1 MSSIRLRLVAIFTT
15 VMLVVTL
22 SLGFL
27 AVRMI
32 SDRLMIAAYD
42 DLTALALAEAKY
54 VQSIRE
60 QELHY
65 LKGLAHNPFILD
77 DNVPQIEKAAYL
89 TNEAKR
95 TGYKGIVLTDER
107 GISRVEGGYSAAG
120 DIRQE
125 AFFQTAA
132 SGQEAVSDVITE
144 RSTDEAQIIFAVP
157 VMADS
162 RQVGVLYGVKDA
174 AVISEI
180 VNKTRYRETG
190 YAYIQN
196 RQGTT
201 VAHGDYGRVLTQD
214 NAIENARTDPELKE
228 LADLLKTEILSGT
241 SGHARYMYAGTE
253 RFVGYAPIQGTEWTL
268 ITAVPAAEVLAEV
281 AKPRNLLIGIVL
293 SAIVLG
299 CVITVL
305 ASNSIARPIQSLLPV
320 LEKIAGLDLSFDES
334 MEAVQYLERKDEI
347 GHVLRAVAAME
358 KELAAVV
365 SHIQEVADNIADSGA
380 SLSAAAQ
387 ENSATIEEGATAAGA
402 FSQSIDQTDQ
412 KAEIMGA
419 DTEIINVQ
427 AANGQEQMDASM
439 DAMGLIRRDSE
450 AVYQALTGLSKQ
462 TKDMEAVL
470 NLISDIADQ
479 TNLLALNAAIEAA
492 RAGEHGRGFAVV
504 AEEVRHLAEQTQQS
518 IEEITGMINSLVEN
532 AAHSAET
539 MANTNMRV
547 QNGTELLSRTQTGL
561 AEITTRITDAS
572 EVIREMTISIA
583 EMKDTGGSIA
593 AATEEQAASMEEISA
608 TTEQLAYTGDALR
621 NIAARFKL

>member
-1 MSSIRLRLVAIFTT
+1 
-15 VMLVVTL
+15 
-22 SLGFL
+22 
-27 AVRMI
+27 
-32 SDRLMIAAYD
+32 
-42 DLTALALAEAKY
+42 
-54 VQSIRE
+54 
-60 QELHY
+60 
-65 LKGLAHNPFILD
+65 
-77 DNVPQIEKAAYL
+77 
-89 TNEAKR
+89 
-95 TGYKGIVLTDER
+95 
-107 GISRVEGGYSAAG
+107 
-120 DIRQE
+120 
-125 AFFQTAA
+125 
-132 SGQEAVSDVITE
+132 
-144 RSTDEAQIIFAVP
+144 
-157 VMADS
+157 
-162 RQVGVLYGVKDA
+162 
-174 AVISEI
+174 
-180 VNKTRYRETG
+180 
-190 YAYIQN
+190 
-196 RQGTT
+196 
-201 VAHGDYGRVLTQD
+201 
-214 NAIENARTDPELKE
+214 
-228 LADLLKTEILSGT
+228 
-241 SGHARYMYAGTE
+241 
-253 RFVGYAPIQGTEWTL
+253 
-268 ITAVPAAEVLAEV
+268 
-281 AKPRNLLIGIVL
+281 
-293 SAIVLG
+293 
-299 CVITVL
+299 
-305 ASNSIARPIQSLLPV
+305 
-320 LEKIAGLDLSFDES
+320 
-334 MEAVQYLERKDEI
+334 
-347 GHVLRAVAAME
+347 AME
-358 KELAAVV
+358 KELAGVV